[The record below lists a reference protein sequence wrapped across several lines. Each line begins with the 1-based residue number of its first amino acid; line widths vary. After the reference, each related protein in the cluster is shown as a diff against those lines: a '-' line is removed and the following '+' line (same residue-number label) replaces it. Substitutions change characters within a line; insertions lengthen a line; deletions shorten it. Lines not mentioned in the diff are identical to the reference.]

1 MGIMEYILYYGSCRI
16 YTTSHSRHSRR
27 HLPIGVLLRRTP
39 GVSGRDWHLEEN
51 GEGFRGLAV

>member
-51 GEGFRGLAV
+51 GEGFRV